1 MHASEAVARG
11 ITISQTMGPPSKNL
25 NRQIQGV
32 SYVREYAKKRK
43 LNLSS
48 FFGFGIVC
56 MQSNWVKKAISGS
69 RFVTF

>member
-1 MHASEAVARG
+1 MR
-11 ITISQTMGPPSKNL
+11 PPSKNL

-48 FFGFGIVC
+48 FFGFGIAC